1 MEDQRRL
8 GEGRPEPLG
17 VTARDGG
24 IDVAVV
30 SQNASRIEVC
40 LFGADGETET
50 ARIALPER
58 TGDVFHGF
66 IPDVAPGTRY
76 GLRADGPF
84 DPDNGHRFNPAKL
97 LVDPYATALD
107 RPFRLDPLMFDR
119 TVDGRI
125 ERDDADSATVMPK
138 AIVQVGR
145 SSNATSASNGTAP
158 AESLLPVAGDG
169 GRRPDEGARDS
180 AGAAP
185 RNTSDVVYELHVRG
199 FTKTHPDIPEA
210 IRGTMAGL
218 AHPAAIDHLVKLG
231 VGTVELMPLS
241 AWIDERHLVRLG
253 LTNYW
258 GYNPVALLAPD
269 PRLAPGGMAEVRA
282 AVDALHAAGLS
293 VILDV
298 VLNHTGEGDAF
309 GPTVSLRGLD
319 SALYF
324 RHGSDRAGGLVD
336 DTGCGNTLALDRP
349 AMLRLAMDTLR
360 HWAIEA
366 GVDGFRFDL
375 GATLGRREGGFDP
388 AAPLYQAIDQD
399 PLLRTLRI
407 VAEPWDIGPGGYRL
421 GELPVRWGEWNDRY
435 RDTVRRFWRGDGW
448 TIGDL
453 ATRLAGSAD
462 VFAGRHRRPSS
473 SVDFL
478 SAHDGFSL
486 ADLVSYEHKHNAAN
500 GEDNRDGHGENFSWN
515 HGVEGATDDP
525 AIRAARAGD
534 VRALLTTLLVSRGA
548 PMLGMGDE
556 LGRTQGGNNNAY
568 CQDGPLSWIDW
579 SSADHDLAA
588 FVGRLVRLRAQN
600 TALSADRFLTG
611 APVDDSGIV
620 DVEWRTPAGAPMAP
634 SDWESGDNHTLIA
647 AYYAPATDGRGAD
660 RAVVVLHAGGE
671 PLDVVAP
678 DVDDGSIWCVAA
690 DSAAP
695 DEASMARCY
704 DGLATVPV
712 SPRSAVVLLE
722 SVKQSE
728 TKALEPATGVVP
740 AAAASASPT
749 ATVGPAEPG
758 SLITDH
764 DSGPTAAASGD
775 GASTAQGS
783 ADSALDM
790 VGRGEGGDA
799 EAAPAPPQTPTPP
812 APPPEPPPEPPAPPP
827 APPPPARGIET
838 GVLDRLAA
846 AAGLAPHWFDVGGT
860 RHVVGVEAKQAI
872 LAAMRLPAETTAD
885 ARQSLSRLAER
896 RDRRRLPPVI
906 VARDGAPAT
915 VTIAAPAPRAL
926 VLERA
931 DGVTQPL
938 LIGLDAPRITALAA
952 DGRGVERVRV
962 PLPPLPVGVHRL
974 VTEDGAVS
982 CRVIVAPG
990 RCHLPPAL
998 AGDHKAVGLATHLY
1012 AVRRDGDAGIGDF
1025 TALSALGRLAAG
1037 AGAVTVGINPLHA
1050 LSAVR
1055 SDQASPYHGSDRHF
1069 LDWLY
1074 VDIGRVPD
1082 AAALPAVPP
1091 ARLIDYPAVRAAK
1104 RAALE
1109 AAYQT
1114 FRRRPVDDPLVRER
1128 AAFVAAGGEALR
1140 RFAVFE
1146 AIAESRPDERWSAWP
1161 EPLRHH
1167 ASPAVAAFAAANADR
1182 VGFALHLQWLADRQL
1197 AAATAEMGAA
1207 GLSCGLYRDLAV
1219 GASPSGSEAWAGV
1232 DDLVTGVSVGAPP
1245 DPFTEEGQVWGLP
1258 APDPLRMAETGY
1270 VGFQALLSANMR
1282 HAGLLRIDHAMALTR
1297 LFLVPEGMKAM
1308 QGTYVAYPVDDL
1320 LGVLA
1325 LESARA
1331 QCAVVGE
1338 DLGTV
1343 PEGFREKLL
1352 ANGVLSY
1359 RVVPFEQDE
1368 TGFRPPS
1375 SYPVDAVASAS
1386 SHDLPPIPGFW
1397 TGSDLE
1403 IDVDIGRITEADLPA
1418 AREKRALER
1427 ASLARALAAAGVA
1440 GITAET
1446 TDTAA
1451 VVDAV
1456 HAFLAE
1462 TPSRLVTLQVDDLT
1476 GETEPLNKPGTDSER
1491 PNWRRRLSMSVEE
1504 IAASDIPG
1512 RIAAVVAQRG
1522 DSEGGAGP
1530 S

>member
-24 IDVAVV
+24 INVAVV

-40 LFGADGETET
+40 LFGSDGETET

-84 DPDNGHRFNPAKL
+84 DADTGHRFNPAKL

-107 RPFRLDPLMFDR
+107 RPFRLDPAMFDR
-119 TVDGRI
+119 TVDGRV
-125 ERDDADSATVMPK
+125 ERDDADSAAVMPK
-138 AIVQVGR
+138 AIVQAGN
-145 SSNATSASNGTAP
+145 SSIATPASNATSRAV
-158 AESLLPVAGDG
+158 SLLPLAGEG
-169 GRRPDEGARDS
+169 GRRPDEGPRAS
-180 AGAAP
+180 AGAGVA
-185 RNTSDVVYELHVRG
+185 SDVVYELHVRG

-282 AVDALHAAGLS
+282 TVDALHAAGLS

-349 AMLRLAMDTLR
+349 AVLRLAMDTLR

-375 GATLGRREGGFDP
+375 GATLGRRADGFDP

-399 PLLRTLRI
+399 PLLRGLRI

-421 GELPVRWGEWNDRY
+421 GELPERWGEWNDKY
-435 RDTVRRFWRGDGW
+435 RDTVRRFWRGDPW
-448 TIGDL
+448 TVGEL

-462 VFAGRHRRPSS
+462 VFAARHRRPSS

-478 SAHDGFSL
+478 AAHDGFSL

-515 HGVEGATDDP
+515 HGVEGPADDP

-588 FVGRLVRLRAQN
+588 FVGRLVRLRADN
-600 TALSADRFLTG
+600 PALSADRFLTG

-660 RAVVVLHAGGE
+660 RAVVVLHAGRE
-671 PLDVVAP
+671 PLDVVVP
-678 DVDDGSIWCVAA
+678 DAEEGHSWCVVT

-695 DEASMARCY
+695 DEASSARRY

-712 SPRSAVVLLE
+712 AARSAVVLLQA
-722 SVKQSE
+722 VKQSE
-728 TKALEPATGVVP
+728 TRDLVP
-740 AAAASASPT
+740 FDGDASDAVESASPE
-749 ATVGPAEPG
+749 AAAGSVEPG
-758 SLITDH
+758 SMITDH
-764 DSGPTAAASGD
+764 DPAAS
-775 GASTAQGS
+775 S
-783 ADSALDM
+783 AD
-790 VGRGEGGDA
+790 
-799 EAAPAPPQTPTPP
+799 PPQ
-812 APPPEPPPEPPAPPP
+812 PPPPSADGPPAPPP
-827 APPPPARGIET
+827 AAPAPAPSARGIET

-885 ARQSLSRLAER
+885 ARQSLARLAER

-982 CRVIVAPG
+982 CRVIVAPQ
-990 RCHLPPAL
+990 RCHLPLAL
-998 AGDHKAVGLATHLY
+998 AGDNKAVGLATHLY

-1082 AAALPAVPP
+1082 ATALPAVPP

-1197 AAATAEMGAA
+1197 AAATADMRAA

-1219 GASPSGSEAWAGV
+1219 GASPSGSEAWAGI

-1270 VGFQALLSANMR
+1270 VGFQALLAANMR

-1325 LESARA
+1325 LESERA

-1343 PEGFREKLL
+1343 PEGFREKLS

-1375 SYPVDAVASAS
+1375 TYPVDSVASAS
-1386 SHDLPPIPGFW
+1386 SHDLPPLPGFW
-1397 TGSDLE
+1397 TGADLQ
-1403 IDVDIGRITEADLPA
+1403 IDVDIGRTSEADLPA
-1418 AREKRALER
+1418 AREKRAVER
-1427 ASLARALAAAGVA
+1427 ASLARALAAAGVD

-1491 PNWRRRLSMSVEE
+1491 PNWRRRLSMSVEA
-1504 IAASDIPG
+1504 IAASDIPA
-1512 RIAAVVAQRG
+1512 RIAAVVARRG
-1522 DSEGGAGP
+1522 GEKDAAGEP

>member
-1 MEDQRRL
+1 MVQRGRL

-17 VTARDGG
+17 VTAEDGG
-24 IDVAVV
+24 VNVAVV
-30 SQNASRIEVC
+30 SQNATRIELC
-40 LFGADGETET
+40 LFDADGEIET
-50 ARIALPER
+50 DRIALPER

-66 IPDVAPGTRY
+66 VPDVPPGTRY

-84 DPDNGHRFNPAKL
+84 DFANGHRFNPAKL

-107 RPFRLDPLMFDR
+107 RPFRLDPAMFDR
-119 TVDGRI
+119 TVDGRV
-125 ERDDADSATVMPK
+125 ERDDADSAAVMPK
-138 AIVQVGR
+138 AIVQAGG
-145 SSNATSASNGTAP
+145 SD
-158 AESLLPVAGDG
+158 ELPSRQ
-169 GRRPDEGARDS
+169 GRRS
-180 AGAAP
+180 A
-185 RNTSDVVYELHVRG
+185 SDVVYELHVRG
-199 FTKTHPDIPEA
+199 FTKTHPDIPEP

-218 AHPAAIDHLVKLG
+218 AHPAAIDHLVRLG

-269 PRLAPGGMAEVRA
+269 PRLAPGGMVEVRA
-282 AVDALHAAGLS
+282 TVDALHAAGIS

-324 RHGSDRAGGLVD
+324 RHGGDRPGGLID

-349 AMLRLAMDTLR
+349 AVLRLAMDTLR
-360 HWAIEA
+360 HWAVEA

-375 GATLGRREGGFDP
+375 GATLGRRADGFDP
-388 AAPLYQAIDQD
+388 AAPLYQAIEQD

-407 VAEPWDIGPGGYRL
+407 VAEPWDIGPGGYQL
-421 GELPVRWGEWNDRY
+421 GSLPARWGEWNDKY
-435 RDTVRRFWRGDGW
+435 RDTVRRFWRGDQW
-448 TIGDL
+448 TVGEL

-478 SAHDGFSL
+478 AAHDGFSL
-486 ADLVSYEHKHNAAN
+486 ADLVSYEQKHNAAN
-500 GEDNRDGHGENFSWN
+500 GEDNRDGHGENHSWN
-515 HGVEGATDDP
+515 HGVEGPSDDP
-525 AIRAARAGD
+525 AIGAARKGD

-548 PMLGMGDE
+548 PMIAMGDE

-579 SSADHDLAA
+579 GTADHGLAA
-588 FVGRLVRLRAQN
+588 FVGRLVRLRADIP
-600 TALSADRFLTG
+600 ALSADRFLTG

-634 SDWESGDNHTLIA
+634 SDWESGDNRTLIA
-647 AYYAPATDGRGAD
+647 AYYAPATDGRAAD
-660 RAVVVLHAGGE
+660 RAVVVLHAGPE
-671 PLDVVAP
+671 PLDVVVP
-678 DVDDGSIWCVAA
+678 DVDEGSIWCVAA

-695 DEASMARCY
+695 DEASMARRY

-712 SPRSAVVLLE
+712 AARSAVVLLE

-728 TKALEPATGVVP
+728 TRALEPLTVVAP
-740 AAAASASPT
+740 VTAEEAPSEAPVAAPES
-749 ATVGPAEPG
+749 G

-764 DSGPTAAASGD
+764 DLPSASAVAGEGASPEPTAPD
-775 GASTAQGS
+775 PTPERGA
-783 ADSALDM
+783 
-790 VGRGEGGDA
+790 GEGG
-799 EAAPAPPQTPTPP
+799 EAATPP
-812 APPPEPPPEPPAPPP
+812 APASPPAPP
-827 APPPPARGIET
+827 APTIVPARIET

-846 AAGLAPHWFDVGGT
+846 AAGLAPFWWDVSGN

-872 LAAMRLPAETTAD
+872 LAAMRLPATSTAD
-885 ARQSLSRLAER
+885 ARASLARLAER
-896 RDRRRLPPVI
+896 RDRRRLPPVV
-906 VARDGAPAT
+906 VARDGEPAT
-915 VTIAAPAPRAL
+915 LTIAAPAPRAL

-982 CRVIVAPG
+982 CRVIIAPR
-990 RCHLPPAL
+990 RCYLPPAL

-1012 AVRRDGDAGIGDF
+1012 AVRRNGDAGIGDF
-1025 TALSALGRLAAG
+1025 TALSMLGRLAAG

-1050 LSAVR
+1050 LSAVQP
-1055 SDQASPYHGSDRHF
+1055 DQASPYHGNDRHF

-1074 VDIGRVPD
+1074 LDLAKVPD
-1082 AAALPAVPP
+1082 ASALPAVPAAP
-1091 ARLIDYPAVRAAK
+1091 LVDYPAVRAAK
-1104 RAALE
+1104 RVALE

-1114 FRRRPVDDPLVRER
+1114 FRRRPVEDPLVRER
-1128 AAFVAAGGEALR
+1128 AAFVASGGEALR

-1146 AIAESRPDERWSAWP
+1146 AIAESRPDAGWPAWP
-1161 EPLRHH
+1161 EALRHH

-1197 AAATAEMGAA
+1197 AAATAEMRAA

-1219 GASPSGSEAWAGV
+1219 GSSPAGAEAWAAA

-1245 DPFTEEGQVWGLP
+1245 DPFTEDGQVWDLP

-1270 VGFQALLSANMR
+1270 AGFQALLAANMR

-1308 QGTYVAYPVDDL
+1308 EGTYVAYPVDDL

-1325 LESARA
+1325 LESVRA

-1343 PEGFREKLL
+1343 PEGFREKL
-1352 ANGVLSY
+1352 AASGVLSY
-1359 RVVPFEQDE
+1359 RVVPFEQDA

-1386 SHDLPPIPGFW
+1386 SHDLPPIPALW
-1397 TGSDLE
+1397 TGSDLA
-1403 IDVDIGRITEADLPA
+1403 IDVAIGRITPADLPA
-1418 AREKRALER
+1418 AQAFRALER
-1427 ASLARALAAAGVA
+1427 LRLATALEDAGVE
-1440 GITAET
+1440 GVTAET

-1451 VVDAV
+1451 VVDGV

-1476 GETEPLNKPGTDSER
+1476 GETEPLNKPGTDRER
-1491 PNWRRRLSMSVEE
+1491 PNWRRRLSMSVEDMAE
-1504 IAASDIPG
+1504 STIPA
-1512 RIAAVVAQRG
+1512 RIAAVVSRRDGVKG
-1522 DSEGGAGP
+1522 DAGP

>member
-1 MEDQRRL
+1 MAQRGRL

-17 VTARDGG
+17 VTAEDGG
-24 IDVAVV
+24 VNVAVA
-30 SQNASRIEVC
+30 SQNATRIELC
-40 LFGADGETET
+40 LFDADGEVET
-50 ARIALPER
+50 DRIALPER

-66 IPDVAPGTRY
+66 VPDVPPGTRY

-84 DPDNGHRFNPAKL
+84 DIQNGHRFNPAKL

-107 RPFRLDPLMFDR
+107 RPFRLDPAMFDR
-119 TVDGRI
+119 TIDGRI
-125 ERDDADSATVMPK
+125 ERDDTDSAAVMPK
-138 AIVQVGR
+138 AIVQAGY
-145 SSNATSASNGTAP
+145 SSSTTSEVKP
-158 AESLLPVAGDG
+158 LLPLAGEG
-169 GRRPDEGARDS
+169 GRRPDEGRRPRG
-180 AGAAP
+180 AGAA
-185 RNTSDVVYELHVRG
+185 SDVVYELHVRG
-199 FTKTHPDIPEA
+199 FTKTHPDIPEP

-218 AHPAAIDHLVKLG
+218 AHPAAIDHLIRLG

-258 GYNPVALLAPD
+258 GYNPVALLTPD
-269 PRLAPGGMAEVRA
+269 PRLAPGGMPEVRA
-282 AVDALHAAGLS
+282 TVDALHAAGIS

-324 RHGSDRAGGLVD
+324 RHGGDRPGGLID

-360 HWAIEA
+360 HWALA
-366 GVDGFRFDL
+366 GGVDGFRFDL
-375 GATLGRREGGFDP
+375 GATLGRRADGFDP
-388 AAPLYQAIDQD
+388 AAPLYQAIEQD

-407 VAEPWDIGPGGYRL
+407 VAEPWDIGPGGYQL
-421 GELPVRWGEWNDRY
+421 GSLPARWGEWNDRY
-435 RDTVRRFWRGDGW
+435 RDTVRRFWRGDPW
-448 TIGDL
+448 TIGEL

-462 VFAGRHRRPSS
+462 VFAARHRRPSS

-478 SAHDGFSL
+478 AAHDGFSL
-486 ADLVSYEHKHNAAN
+486 ADLVSYEQKHNEAN
-500 GEDNRDGHGENFSWN
+500 GEDNRDGHGDNHSWN
-515 HGVEGATDDP
+515 HGVEGPSDDP
-525 AIRAARAGD
+525 AIQAARKAD

-548 PMLGMGDE
+548 PMIAMGDE

-579 SSADHDLAA
+579 ASADHGLAA
-588 FVGRLVRLRAQN
+588 FVGRLVKLRAEN
-600 TALSADRFLTG
+600 PALSADRFLTG
-611 APVDDSGIV
+611 APVDDIGIV
-620 DVEWRTPAGAPMAP
+620 DVEWRTPGGSPMAP
-634 SDWESGDNHTLIA
+634 SDWESGDNRTLIA
-647 AYYAPATDGRGAD
+647 AYYAAAGDGAAAD
-660 RAVVVLHAGGE
+660 RAVVVLHAGTD
-671 PLDVVAP
+671 PLDVVLP
-678 DVDDGSIWCVAA
+678 DTEDGRIWCVAA

-695 DEASMARCY
+695 DEAGSGRRY
-704 DGLATVPV
+704 EGLATVPV
-712 SPRSAVVLLE
+712 SGRSAVVLLE

-728 TKALEPATGVVP
+728 TKDLRPETAV
-740 AAAASASPT
+740 ASAVVETGSQT
-749 ATVGPAEPG
+749 APAGPDEPR

-764 DSGPTAAASGD
+764 DPAAVSAAGAGAAESVTDTRSVSDTGPGSPASETGAPDKPDLDTAVQEKVADAAAP
-775 GASTAQGS
+775 
-783 ADSALDM
+783 
-790 VGRGEGGDA
+790 
-799 EAAPAPPQTPTPP
+799 PAPP
-812 APPPEPPPEPPAPPP
+812 APPEPPPTPTIV
-827 APPPPARGIET
+827 PARIET

-846 AAGLAPHWFDVGGT
+846 AAGLAPFWWDVGGT

-872 LAAMRLPAETTAD
+872 LAAMRLPAATTAE

-896 RDRRRLPPVI
+896 RDRRRLPPVV
-906 VARDGAPAT
+906 VARDGEPAT

-938 LIGLDAPRITALAA
+938 LVGLDAPRITALAA
-952 DGRGVERVRV
+952 DGRGVERIRV

-982 CRVIVAPG
+982 CRVIVAPR

-1025 TALSALGRLAAG
+1025 TALSMLGRLAAG

-1050 LSAVR
+1050 LSAVQP
-1055 SDQASPYHGSDRHF
+1055 DQASPYHGNDRHF

-1074 VDIGRVPD
+1074 LDVAKVPD
-1082 AAALPAVPP
+1082 AAALPGVAV
-1091 ARLIDYPAVRAAK
+1091 AHLIDYPAVRDAK
-1104 RAALE
+1104 RVALE

-1146 AIAESRPDERWSAWP
+1146 AIAESRPDVRWPSWP
-1161 EPLRHH
+1161 EALRHH

-1197 AAATAEMGAA
+1197 AAATAEMRAA

-1219 GASPSGSEAWAGV
+1219 GSSPSGAEAWAAS

-1245 DPFTEEGQVWGLP
+1245 DPFTEDGQVWDLP

-1270 VGFQALLSANMR
+1270 VGFQALLAANMR

-1297 LFLVPEGMKAM
+1297 LFLVPQGMKAM
-1308 QGTYVAYPVDDL
+1308 EGTYVAYPVDDL

-1325 LESARA
+1325 LESVRA

-1343 PEGFREKLL
+1343 PEGFREKLA

-1386 SHDLPPIPGFW
+1386 SHDLPPIPALW
-1397 TGSDLE
+1397 TGTDLE
-1403 IDVDIGRITEADLPA
+1403 EDVAIGRIAPDDLPA
-1418 AREKRALER
+1418 AREARAAERARLATALEK
-1427 ASLARALAAAGVA
+1427 AGVE

-1451 VVDAV
+1451 VVDGV

-1476 GETEPLNKPGTDSER
+1476 GETEALNKPGTDRER
-1491 PNWRRRLSMSVEE
+1491 PNWRRRLSLSVEE
-1504 IAASDIPG
+1504 IAGSTIPA
-1512 RIAAVVAQRG
+1512 RIAAVVARRG
-1522 DSEGGAGP
+1522 SATEGEP

>member
-1 MEDQRRL
+1 VPQAEADDIMEDQRRL

-24 IDVAVV
+24 INVAVV
-30 SQNASRIEVC
+30 SQNATRIEVC
-40 LFGADGETET
+40 LFGTDGETET

-76 GLRADGPF
+76 GLRVDGPF
-84 DPDNGHRFNPAKL
+84 DADHGHRFNPAKL

-119 TVDGRI
+119 TIDGRI
-125 ERDDADSATVMPK
+125 ERDDADSASVMPK
-138 AIVQVGR
+138 AIVPAGH
-145 SSNATSASNGTAP
+145 SPNATSASIGIAQP
-158 AESLLPVAGDG
+158 ESLLPPQVGEG
-169 GRRPDEGARDS
+169 GRRPDEGPRDS

-185 RNTSDVVYELHVRG
+185 RSASDVVYELHVRG

-324 RHGSDRAGGLVD
+324 RHGGDRPGGLID

-375 GATLGRREGGFDP
+375 GATLGRRADGFDP
-388 AAPLYQAIDQD
+388 AAPLYQAIEQD
-399 PLLRTLRI
+399 PLLRGLRI

-421 GELPVRWGEWNDRY
+421 GELPERWGEWNDKY
-435 RDTVRRFWRGDGW
+435 RDTVRRFWRGDQW
-448 TIGDL
+448 TVGEL

-462 VFAGRHRRPSS
+462 VFAARHRRPSS

-478 SAHDGFSL
+478 AAHDGFSL

-515 HGVEGATDDP
+515 HGVEGPTDDA

-548 PMLGMGDE
+548 PMIAMGDE

-579 SSADHDLAA
+579 PSADLDLAA

-600 TALSADRFLTG
+600 PALSADRFLTG
-611 APVDDSGIV
+611 APIDDSGIV
-620 DVEWRTPAGAPMAP
+620 DVEWRTPAGSPMAP
-634 SDWESGDNHTLIA
+634 ADWESGENHTLIA
-647 AYYAPATDGRGAD
+647 AYYAAAADGAVAD
-660 RAVVVLHAGGE
+660 RAVVVLHAGPD
-671 PLDVVAP
+671 PLDVVLP
-678 DVDDGSIWCVAA
+678 DAEEGRIWCVAA

-695 DEASMARCY
+695 DEASSARRY

-712 SPRSAVVLLE
+712 SGRSAVVLLE
-722 SVKQSE
+722 GVKQSE
-728 TKALEPATGVVP
+728 TNDLRPEAAVPSAPTETASQTAP
-740 AAAASASPT
+740 AARDESRSQ
-749 ATVGPAEPG
+749 
-758 SLITDH
+758 ITDH
-764 DSGPTAAASGD
+764 DPAAVGPAPGEEVPPSPTVAGPISDAAD
-775 GASTAQGS
+775 PERGA
-783 ADSALDM
+783 
-790 VGRGEGGDA
+790 DA
-799 EAAPAPPQTPTPP
+799 EAPP
-812 APPPEPPPEPPAPPP
+812 APPSPPEPPRAP
-827 APPPPARGIET
+827 AVVPARIET

-885 ARQSLSRLAER
+885 ARQSLARLAER

-982 CRVIVAPG
+982 CRVIVAPR

-1082 AAALPAVPP
+1082 ATALPAAPP

-1109 AAYQT
+1109 TAYQT
-1114 FRRRPVDDPLVRER
+1114 FRRRAVDDPLVRER

-1197 AAATAEMGAA
+1197 AAATADMRAA

-1219 GASPSGSEAWAGV
+1219 GASPSGSEAWAGI

-1270 VGFQALLSANMR
+1270 VGFQALLAANMR
-1282 HAGLLRIDHAMALTR
+1282 HAGLIRIDHAMALTR

-1325 LESARA
+1325 LESERA

-1375 SYPVDAVASAS
+1375 SYPVNSVASAS

-1403 IDVDIGRITEADLPA
+1403 IDVDIGRISEADLPA

-1427 ASLARALAAAGVA
+1427 AALAKALEAAGVN

-1446 TDTAA
+1446 TDTTA

-1504 IAASDIPG
+1504 IAASEIPA
-1512 RIAAVVAQRG
+1512 RIAAVVAERG
-1522 DSEGGAGP
+1522 RETGGEGGP